1 MRARKVPG
9 VIPKVVGE
17 SQGDHSLVWCG
28 PGVAVLDEWG
38 DARRIQRT
46 HRQAKA
52 VVQILVTTTVG
63 RKHSIISEW
72 SVVG

>member
-1 MRARKVPG
+1 M
-9 VIPKVVGE
+9 
-17 SQGDHSLVWCG
+17 CG

-38 DARRIQRT
+38 DAKRIQRT

-52 VVQILVTTTVG
+52 VVQILVATTVG